1 MTSILRS
8 HFKEHNATTL
18 FTGLSNSKQLLSESA
33 QEFVARLMSLR
44 QNMLFISKE
53 DNCGYSEALVQDFYF
68 FLFFLHAILVEL
80 RNDNIRNELRSLLKN
95 SLLSDEG
102 ILNNHM
108 LAILMNRNIFKT
120 STKNG

>member
-1 MTSILRS
+1 
-8 HFKEHNATTL
+8 
-18 FTGLSNSKQLLSESA
+18 
-33 QEFVARLMSLR
+33 MSLR

-68 FLFFLHAILVEL
+68 ILFFFLYAILVEL

-102 ILNNHM
+102 ILKNLM